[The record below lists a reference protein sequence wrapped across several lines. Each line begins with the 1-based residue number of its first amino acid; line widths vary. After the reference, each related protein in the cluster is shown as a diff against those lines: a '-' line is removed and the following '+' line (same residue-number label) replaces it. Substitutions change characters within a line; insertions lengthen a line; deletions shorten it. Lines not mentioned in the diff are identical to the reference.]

1 MYGLLLVPAS
11 GGGSIVDL
19 DATFFIQ
26 LGLFFVVFVLL
37 YALLFRPVVRLIEA
51 RRAATEG
58 RSRRAEEIGCEAEQL
73 AAEVDSQI
81 ADARRAATAERDRMV
96 EQARRHQRE
105 VDERAREQSRAEIAR
120 AREKME
126 REGGRVRTELEAE
139 VESLAEKVAGRVLG
153 RSL

>member
-37 YALLFRPVVRLIEA
+37 WALLFRPVVRLIEA
-51 RRAATEG
+51 RREATEG
-58 RSRRAEEIGCEAEQL
+58 RSQRAEEIGREAERL
-73 AAEVDSQI
+73 AADVDSQI
-81 ADARRAATAERDRMV
+81 AGARRAASAERDRMV
-96 EQARRHQRE
+96 EQARRRQRE

-120 AREKME
+120 ARQKME

-139 VESLAEKVAGRVLG
+139 VENLAEKVAGRVLG